1 MLVQI
6 VDDNKKFRETLLR
19 FITPIADEIIECGNG
34 KEAVEAY
41 AEHLPDFVLMD
52 IKMPEMDG
60 ITAAKIIVER
70 FPDAR
75 IILITDLNGPL
86 FLKEGKRAG
95 ALAYFSK
102 ENLEE
107 VKEFIT
113 NSIISKKKI
122 EE

>member
-19 FITPIADEIIECGNG
+19 FITPIADDIIECSNG

-41 AEHLPDFVLMD
+41 AEYLPDFVLMD

-70 FPDAR
+70 FPGAR
-75 IILITDLNGPL
+75 IILITDLNEPL
-86 FLKEGKRAG
+86 FIKEGKRAG

-113 NSIISKKKI
+113 NCIISKKKI